1 MTLHL
6 STSSVFRLFKV
17 IISLIILAHIIQITA
32 HHLGYIDYIRFLDL
46 DIENNLPSFYS
57 AMAIELCAILLCII
71 FLHKKQQQAKGCW
84 QWLVLAII
92 FAFLGFDETAQ
103 IHEEI
108 GDFFTTMVNA
118 SGILY
123 FPWVV
128 PYGIAV
134 SIIGLAYL
142 PWLLR
147 LPRNTQIRFIIAGT
161 LFLSGAIAMEM
172 VSASYADLYDV
183 SDWRYS
189 ITYTIEETLEMTG
202 IILFIRALL
211 LYIGE
216 SMRSVTIIVG
226 D

>member
-6 STSSVFRLFKV
+6 SVLSAYRVLKV
-17 IISLIILAHIIQITA
+17 IVFILVLAHIIQITA
-32 HHLGYIDYIRFLDL
+32 YHLGHIDYVRFIDL

-57 AMAIELCAILLCII
+57 SMAIELCAVLLFII
-71 FLHKKQQQAKGCW
+71 YLSKKQQLSGSW
-84 QWLVLAII
+84 QWLMLAII

-103 IHEEI
+103 IHEEA
-108 GDFFTTMVNA
+108 GDFVTQMVNA

-123 FPWVV
+123 FPWVL

-134 SIIGLAYL
+134 GILGLTFL

-147 LPRNTQIRFIIAGT
+147 LPRDTQMRFIIAGT
-161 LFLSGAIAMEM
+161 VFITGAIIIEM
-172 VSASYADLYDV
+172 ISARYADIYDV

-189 ITYTIEETLEMTG
+189 ITYTIEETLEMAG
-202 IILFIRALL
+202 IVFFIRALL
-211 LYIGE
+211 LYISE
-216 SMRSVTIIVG
+216 TVHSVTVIVG